1 MANNKKN
8 FIFKTKVYYEDTD
21 AGGIVYH
28 ANYLKFFERA
38 RTEFIYS
45 LGFNHKLLK
54 EKYNSTIIVHKFN
67 IVYRKPALFEDDLM
81 IITTVK
87 NVSKLRIEMFQNAFN
102 KKKDL
107 LTEAF
112 VELVNVNIKGK
123 PTSLPK
129 ELFDQ
134 LNK

>member
-1 MANNKKN
+1 
-8 FIFKTKVYYEDTD
+8 
-21 AGGIVYH
+21 
-28 ANYLKFFERA
+28 
-38 RTEFIYS
+38 
-45 LGFNHKLLK
+45 
-54 EKYNSTIIVHKFN
+54 
-67 IVYRKPALFEDDLM
+67 
-81 IITTVK
+81 
-87 NVSKLRIEMFQNAFN
+87 MFQNAFN